1 MNPLFCQGSE
11 YPGTLPILVEI
22 DFKHIYLIRTLSD
35 FPCMTSELTRLVTIL
50 KYLKEK
56 QNKMLLFL

>member
-22 DFKHIYLIRTLSD
+22 GFKHIYLMRTLSD

-56 QNKMLLFL
+56 Q